1 MRGGSAMDEFSRRLD
16 DTLLTAY
23 RYTVKIENQFLQRIG
38 ELNVT
43 GSEMHLLEVIGK
55 SEGKCCT
62 VKQDRAGAQHH
73 PALGKRRGQPF
84 GHQGMRRAAALG
96 RGRQSRLHPYDP
108 SGA

>member
-1 MRGGSAMDEFSRRLD
+1 MDEFSRRLD

-55 SEGKCCT
+55 SEGKGCT
-62 VKQDRAGAQHH
+62 VKQI
-73 PALGKRRGQPF
+73 
-84 GHQGMRRAAALG
+84 AAFG

>member
-1 MRGGSAMDEFSRRLD
+1 MYNPIHERRLGDGRISRRLD

-62 VKQDRAGAQHH
+62 VKQIAQ
-73 PALGKRRGQPF
+73 ALNITQPSVSAAVNRLATKGCVVRRRSEEDGE
-84 GHQGMRRAAALG
+84 
-96 RGRQSRLHPYDP
+96 S
-108 SGA
+108 STSI